1 MDSGDGWRM
10 IRCSGGLQNKSVIN
24 HIMLRFR
31 PIAPKPATG
40 AVVPGGSP
48 VDSKNLLGSK
58 RRTKRKYVR
67 VRRNSGYARKKTA
80 AQGGKKDG
88 MDESVATLQLLPE
101 KSDLNPSMDGTSW
114 CDLDPSVVKNTPIE
128 NRGLSI
134 GLSEQKPSSNG
145 KGESRIS
152 DQRVVVEE
160 QEGRVAESWVTVE
173 YVTGT
178 CMDGVGFG
186 STDVERLRNLDG
198 DTCPGFVSDGMN
210 RVRWV
215 NGAFKRMVRQQGQES
230 WEIRIWLV
238 IKDRL
243 PYSYSTFSCHVKLQY
258 WWGRDKYTQMLP
270 CDVCRMDGGGFA
282 WRLDVG
288 AALTLGR

>member
-1 MDSGDGWRM
+1 MDSDGWRM
-10 IRCSGGLQNKSVIN
+10 IRCTSGLQDRSVIN

-40 AVVPGGSP
+40 ADVPGGLP

-58 RRTKRKYVR
+58 GRTKRKYVR
-67 VRRNSGYARKKTA
+67 VRRNSGYARKKTI
-80 AQGGKKDG
+80 AQGGKKAG
-88 MDESVATLQLLPE
+88 LDESVATLQLLPE
-101 KSDLNPSMDGTSW
+101 KSDLNLSIDSRSW
-114 CDLDPSVVKNTPIE
+114 CDLDPSVVKNTPID
-128 NRGLSI
+128 NRSPPMA
-134 GLSEQKPSSNG
+134 LSEKKPSRLD
-145 KGESRIS
+145 KEESRMS
-152 DQRVVVEE
+152 DQRGVAEE
-160 QEGRVAESWVTVE
+160 QEVRVVESWVTVE
-173 YVTGT
+173 YVTGK

-198 DTCPGFVSDGMN
+198 DTYPGFVSDGMN

-230 WEIRIWLV
+230 WDIRVWLV
-238 IKDRL
+238 MKEKL
-243 PYSYSTFSCHVKLQY
+243 PYGYSSFSCHVKLQY
-258 WWGRDKYTQMLP
+258 WWGRDKYSRMMP
-270 CDVCRMDGGGFA
+270 CDVCWMDGGGFA

>member
-1 MDSGDGWRM
+1 M
-10 IRCSGGLQNKSVIN
+10 
-24 HIMLRFR
+24 
-31 PIAPKPATG
+31 
-40 AVVPGGSP
+40 
-48 VDSKNLLGSK
+48 
-58 RRTKRKYVR
+58 
-67 VRRNSGYARKKTA
+67 
-80 AQGGKKDG
+80 
-88 MDESVATLQLLPE
+88 
-101 KSDLNPSMDGTSW
+101 
-114 CDLDPSVVKNTPIE
+114 
-128 NRGLSI
+128 
-134 GLSEQKPSSNG
+134 
-145 KGESRIS
+145 
-152 DQRVVVEE
+152 
-160 QEGRVAESWVTVE
+160 AESWVTVE